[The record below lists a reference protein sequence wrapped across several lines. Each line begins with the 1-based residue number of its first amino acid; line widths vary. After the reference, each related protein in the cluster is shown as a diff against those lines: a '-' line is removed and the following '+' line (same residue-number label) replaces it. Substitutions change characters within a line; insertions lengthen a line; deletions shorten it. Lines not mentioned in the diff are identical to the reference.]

1 MTIRLGTDIVYIP
14 RIRALIDRFEK
25 RFLQR
30 VYTPIEQQ
38 NSGCREGEMTPM
50 AIAKLA
56 GRWAAK
62 EAVVKALGTGWQG
75 INYTDVEICRT
86 PAGVPFPVLYNNA
99 AEIVA
104 RWGVEGKGNA
114 KFPIL
119 RQSSVQVPNSQCPN
133 HEWQLS
139 LSHDRDYAIATA
151 ILVAS

>member
-1 MTIRLGTDIVYIP
+1 MTIRLGTDIIYIP

-30 VYTPIEQQ
+30 VYTPTEQQ
-38 NSGCREGEMTPM
+38 NSGCCEGEITPM

-75 INYTDVEICRT
+75 INYTDVEICRS
-86 PAGVPFPVLYNNA
+86 PSGVPFPILYNNA

-104 RWGVEGKGNA
+104 RWGVEGKT
-114 KFPIL
+114 
-119 RQSSVQVPNSQCPN
+119 QYPN

-151 ILVAS
+151 ILLSS